1 MICGGRGQGE
11 EGVMICCVQCGQC
24 YHPFCVGAKVWCCS
38 QWYSY
43 HVLETISAEDAWLQV
58 LCGLQITNIALC
70 VHAISCPNVMHNHIT
85 GSRLVFVAENQK
97 FGH

>member
-1 MICGGRGQGE
+1 MYSVVNATIRSVLAQR
-11 EGVMICCVQCGQC
+11 
-24 YHPFCVGAKVWCCS
+24 YGAVA